1 MNNQFPNLTQFFSSY
16 FHQDWRLEADTSSEV
31 VKNYRNS
38 ESSESVEAA
47 LVELNKLLEM
57 PIAPADLETFII
69 DELGCYYDPSSE
81 NQTVTEWLEWV
92 QKSLNNPS

>member
-16 FHQDWRLEADTSSEV
+16 FHQDWTLEANSPSEV
-31 VKNYRNS
+31 VKDYCNS
-38 ESSESVEAA
+38 ESPESIEAA

-57 PIAPADLETFII
+57 PIAPADLDTFIQ

-81 NQTVTEWLEWV
+81 NQTVREWLESV
-92 QKSLNNPS
+92 QKSLTNPS

>member
-16 FHQDWRLEADTSSEV
+16 FHQDWTLEANSPGEV

-38 ESSESVEAA
+38 ESSESIEAA

-57 PIAPADLETFII
+57 PIAPADLETLIL

-81 NQTVTEWLEWV
+81 NQTVRQWLEWV